1 MNYII
6 KVSIN
11 IAIACKIMEWCG
23 MITTWLRIPAKCLYH
38 PCIMHLS
45 WDVDCPNKIFSQ
57 LSIITV
63 PQSWI
68 QTPWD
73 MKAHHL
79 LSLSGFLTMHQLL
92 TNILCEL
99 NTTESLS
106 SVCGI
111 FFVLSGLL
119 EVILLKFIGHS
130 MVDSIQI
137 SSVKT
142 AISGLQSFG
151 SHGEPT
157 EPYRYLIRVSQC
169 T

>member
-1 MNYII
+1 
-6 KVSIN
+6 
-11 IAIACKIMEWCG
+11 
-23 MITTWLRIPAKCLYH
+23 
-38 PCIMHLS
+38 
-45 WDVDCPNKIFSQ
+45 
-57 LSIITV
+57 
-63 PQSWI
+63 
-68 QTPWD
+68 

-79 LSLSGFLTMHQLL
+79 QSPGGFLTMHQLL

-137 SSVKT
+137 STVKT

-151 SHGEPT
+151 HHGEPT
-157 EPYRYLIRVSQC
+157 EPYRYLIRVSQG